1 MTAQPKITPTAAPA
15 SKVAPRPFD
24 DLDVVEGEHSLL
36 VKDLKSLFASPG
48 GIERVRQFL
57 SRAAAT
63 GTILDAREDRASV
76 QGLMNFW
83 TAKLASAARAED
95 GGVKNSDLVKPKFE
109 ETLLAEFDP
118 STVRKAVADAD
129 RWLATLPPQ
138 DESVARCVLLRLAR
152 LGADGR
158 TFEPVSTTKA
168 ALYDVFSSN
177 ESVDRAVSGLA
188 KIGVIHITKGETPE
202 AERVHLRSKE
212 LLTSWPTYKKWLD
225 ARRAFREMAEQWNR
239 EGRPADRLLKWED
252 MEEARTYQNRN
263 EAEQRFIE
271 ECRYEDRR
279 KNERNRFWKLVFGV
293 LAIAA
298 LLGLVVSITLY
309 KLKGEVAEKLQRTVV
324 ELDAKKKAAEDSQ
337 RETDEINTRLRLA
350 TDQLTREKTAAEK
363 AMKNAV
369 DLNEELRKSLVPK
382 LEMYNELGKDKELN
396 TIMLRIAASKEQDFA
411 RQAQAKL
418 DAHVENVPIV
428 SPALARDPYLKGQWR
443 LWKNGTVLAVRF
455 LDGDDNVK
463 ALVKKYAAE
472 WSQFANLKFDF
483 DSQATDAPIR
493 LTFAQ
498 PGSWS
503 AIGIDALTVAADQPT
518 INLGQVRTAVN
529 EEDAARL
536 IRHEFG
542 HVIGLIHEQEN
553 PNANIRWNKQAVI
566 QYYGG
571 PPNNWPLS
579 VIQETIFDVAPKFE
593 NPEYRA
599 FDPKSIMMFS
609 VPAGLAEGL
618 VVEWNT
624 KFSEGDKKFA
634 AELYPRP

>member
-15 SKVAPRPFD
+15 SKVAPQPFD

-36 VKDLKSLFASPG
+36 VKDLKSLCTSPG

-472 WSQFANLKFDF
+472 WSQFANL
-483 DSQATDAPIR
+483 S
-493 LTFAQ
+493 
-498 PGSWS
+498 
-503 AIGIDALTVAADQPT
+503 
-518 INLGQVRTAVN
+518 
-529 EEDAARL
+529 
-536 IRHEFG
+536 
-542 HVIGLIHEQEN
+542 
-553 PNANIRWNKQAVI
+553 
-566 QYYGG
+566 G
-571 PPNNWPLS
+571 P
-579 VIQETIFDVAPKFE
+579 FHK
-593 NPEYRA
+593 
-599 FDPKSIMMFS
+599 
-609 VPAGLAEGL
+609 
-618 VVEWNT
+618 
-624 KFSEGDKKFA
+624 
-634 AELYPRP
+634 

>member
-36 VKDLKSLFASPG
+36 VKDLKSLCTSPG

-129 RWLATLPPQ
+129 RWLATLPPK
-138 DESVARCVLLRLAR
+138 DESMARCVLLRLAR

-168 ALYDVFSSN
+168 ALYDVFFSN

-239 EGRPADRLLKWED
+239 EGRPADRLLKWKD
-252 MEEARTYQNRN
+252 LEEAMTYQNRN

-271 ECRYEDRR
+271 ACRYEDRR
-279 KNERNRFWKLVFGV
+279 KNERNRFWKFFGV
-293 LAIAA
+293 LAIPA
-298 LLGLVVSITLY
+298 LAGLIVSLTLSTRY
-309 KLKGEVAEKLQRTVV
+309 REVSEQLQKKVV
-324 ELDAKKKAAEDSQ
+324 ELEAKKKAAEDSQ
-337 RETDEINTRLRLA
+337 RETDKINTQLRQA

-363 AMKNAV
+363 ARKNAE
-369 DLNEELRKSLVPK
+369 DLNEEVRESLGRK
-382 LEMYNELGKDKELN
+382 LEMNKELGKDKELN
-396 TIMLRIAASKEQDFA
+396 TIILRIAASKEQDFA
-411 RQAQAKL
+411 RQTQAKL
-418 DAHVENVPIV
+418 DAHVENDPIV

-529 EEDAARL
+529 EEDAARV

-566 QYYGG
+566 QYYGS

-599 FDPKSIMMFS
+599 FDPKSIMMFP